1 MAMFSKSQKMRFF
14 LAIFL
19 LLLAT
24 CGCGAWYFFYY
35 TKTPE
40 YGLEKIRMSFEKHD
54 WQTFEKYVD
63 LDALLGNSTETLIQ
77 AMIDTD
83 RPMSGDAKAAMNG
96 FVQMFK
102 APLALTLRTEV
113 QYYVEHGEWKN
124 SGTASETQDPMSL
137 DMVLTRIGLKTI
149 QFRNIDYVAT
159 DRETGTARAGVRV
172 YQADIGEEFIF
183 EVKLVQGGD
192 GVWRVTEI
200 QNLHDFVAMIA
211 KAHDAILADYL
222 AKSQAIIDAHGKSVQ
237 EIEQEFSNTL
247 QKGSL
252 GNDETRQA
260 LKTIMLEKAAADW
273 TQRKAELSDLTVP
286 PMADTLHHLRLR
298 SCDMRIAYI
307 LGYAAWLDDKEAATI
322 REAQAKLKQAKTL
335 ENEAAALARHMSGQ
349 SNAVSQP
356 LQKPMGNET
365 LESTTELQ

>member
-113 QYYVEHGEWKN
+113 QYYVENGEWKN

-172 YQADIGEEFIF
+172 YQADIGEEFI
-183 EVKLVQGGD
+183 
-192 GVWRVTEI
+192 
-200 QNLHDFVAMIA
+200 
-211 KAHDAILADYL
+211 
-222 AKSQAIIDAHGKSVQ
+222 
-237 EIEQEFSNTL
+237 
-247 QKGSL
+247 
-252 GNDETRQA
+252 
-260 LKTIMLEKAAADW
+260 LK
-273 TQRKAELSDLTVP
+273 
-286 PMADTLHHLRLR
+286 
-298 SCDMRIAYI
+298 
-307 LGYAAWLDDKEAATI
+307 
-322 REAQAKLKQAKTL
+322 
-335 ENEAAALARHMSGQ
+335 
-349 SNAVSQP
+349 
-356 LQKPMGNET
+356 
-365 LESTTELQ
+365 

>member
-1 MAMFSKSQKMRFF
+1 MKKEDILEDYSIALISRECSLMGRKEVLTGKAKFGIFGDGKEVPQVAMARAFREGDFRS
-14 LAIFL
+14 
-19 LLLAT
+19 
-24 CGCGAWYFFYY
+24 GYY
-35 TKTPE
+35 
-40 YGLEKIRMSFEKHD
+40 RD
-54 WQTFEKYVD
+54 QTFMMAIGVH
-63 LDALLGNSTETLIQ
+63 T
-77 AMIDTD
+77 
-83 RPMSGDAKAAMNG
+83 
-96 FVQMFK
+96 
-102 APLALTLRTEV
+102 
-113 QYYVEHGEWKN
+113 VEHFFAGLYAHADIEADPTSAGRQMGGHFTTHSLDENGEWKN

-149 QFRNIDYVAT
+149 QFRNIDYIAT

-172 YQADIGEEFIF
+172 YQADIGVEFIF

-237 EIEQEFSNTL
+237 EIEQEFSSTL

-307 LGYAAWLDDKEAATI
+307 LGYAAWLDDKKAATI

-349 SNAVSQP
+349 SNAVPQP
-356 LQKPMGNET
+356 QQKPTGNET
-365 LESTTELQ
+365 SESMTELQ